1 MRRARVMVVSMT
13 TKPIVALLLGS
24 ALSLI
29 SAPSFAA
36 NSAPIAVPLS
46 QTVPDAADVPYPG
59 GPIQLSIDASDTPR
73 GVFRVTETIPVAAG
87 TRELTLLFPRWLP
100 GNHGPSG
107 PLSELV
113 GISFEAGGQKLVWKR
128 DPVEV
133 NAFHITVPAGTSA
146 VVARFI
152 HTSPLQASEGR
163 ISVTPAMLNLQW
175 EKMSLY
181 PAGHYVR
188 QIRVKPVVKLPA
200 GWTAATA
207 LDGVVQTGSSWTW
220 GETSYETLVDSPIF
234 AGANFRKW
242 DLGQRVTLNVV
253 ADKPAQL
260 AATPEQIGAYRSLV
274 SEAHLAFGANHFDHY
289 DFLLAV
295 SDKIGGI
302 GLEHH
307 RSSENQLEP
316 DSFTAWDKNEFDRGL
331 LPHEYGHSWSGK
343 FRRPARLWTPDY
355 RQPMQGD
362 LLWAYEGQDQFWG
375 LVLAA
380 RSGLQS
386 KDMVLAQLAT
396 YAGNYSVQP
405 GRQWRSV
412 EDTGN
417 DPVFAARKPKPF
429 ASLARGEDYYTEGAL
444 IWLEADQ
451 LIRSRTGG
459 KKSID
464 DFTKL
469 FFGMRAGDWGEL
481 TFELPDVAATL
492 NAVTAYDWQNFLE
505 TRINQP
511 AQPAPLAG
519 IVAGG
524 YRLIWKDEP
533 NPYDKARMTDAKNT
547 SLTYSIGLT
556 IDKDAKVVAT
566 QWDSPAFNAG
576 VVNGAKILAVN
587 GATYDADTIKAAI
600 TAAKTGAPLVLLVQ
614 RGDRFDSYP
623 IDYRGGLRWPWL
635 ERAAPGKAPTG
646 LDLLLS
652 PRRPNAKLPKPSA
665 KQPAEK

>member
-1 MRRARVMVVSMT
+1 MRVKIIAAM
-13 TKPIVALLLGS
+13 LLGS
-24 ALSLI
+24 ALGLASAAS
-29 SAPSFAA
+29 SAP
-36 NSAPIAVPLS
+36 NSGSNSEPTAVPLS
-46 QTVPDAADVPYPG
+46 HLVPDAADVPYPG
-59 GPIQLSIDASDTPR
+59 GTIGLNIDASDVTR
-73 GVFRVTETIPVAAG
+73 GVYRVTETIPVAAG
-87 TRELTLLFPRWLP
+87 TRALTLLFPQWLP
-100 GNHGPSG
+100 GNHGPRG
-107 PLSELV
+107 TISELV
-113 GISFEAGGQKLVWKR
+113 AITFEAGGQTLAWKR
-128 DPVEV
+128 DTIEV
-133 NAFHITVPAGTSA
+133 NAFHLTLPAGVREVT
-146 VVARFI
+146 ARFI
-152 HTSPLQASEGR
+152 HTSPLQTTEGR
-163 ISVTPAMLNLQW
+163 ITMTPAMLNLQW

-188 QIRVKPVVKLPA
+188 QIRVKPTVKLPQ

-207 LDGVVQTGSSWTW
+207 LDGAAQSGASWTW

-253 ADKPAQL
+253 ADKPGQL
-260 AATPEQIGAYRSLV
+260 AAKDEQIALYRALV
-274 SEAHLAFGANHFDHY
+274 GEARLAFGANHFDHY

-316 DSFTAWDKNEFDRGL
+316 DSFTEWDKNAFDRGL

-362 LLWAYEGQDQFWG
+362 LLWAYEGQNQFWG

-386 KDMVLAQLAT
+386 KDMVLGQLAN
-396 YAGNYSVQP
+396 YAGNYAVQP
-405 GRQWRSV
+405 GRAWRSV

-417 DPVFAARKPKPF
+417 DPVFAARKPKPY

-451 LIRSRTGG
+451 LIRSRSGG

-464 DFTKL
+464 DFARL
-469 FFGMRAGDWGEL
+469 FFGMRDGDWGEL
-481 TFELPDVAATL
+481 TFELADVAATL
-492 NAVTAYDWQNFLE
+492 NAVTPYDWQNFLE

-511 AQPAPLAG
+511 GQPAPLAG

-524 YRLIWKDEP
+524 YQLVWKDEP
-533 NPYDKARMTDAKNT
+533 NLYDKARMTDAKNM
-547 SLTYSIGLT
+547 SLTYSLGLT
-556 IDKDAKVVAT
+556 IDKEAKVTAT

-576 VVNGAKILAVN
+576 IVPGAKIVAVN
-587 GATYDADTIKAAI
+587 GTTYDADGIKAAI
-600 TAAKTGAPLVLLVQ
+600 TAAKDGAPLVLLVQ
-614 RGDRFDSYP
+614 RGDRFESVSVS
-623 IDYRGGLRWPWL
+623 YRGGLRWPWL
-635 ERAAPGKAPTG
+635 ARTAPGTAPTG
-646 LDLLLS
+646 LDLLLT
-652 PRRPNAKLPKPSA
+652 PLRPHAKLPKTPVKGPPGNSA
-665 KQPAEK
+665 TAK

>member
-1 MRRARVMVVSMT
+1 MLVGMKANL
-13 TKPIVALLLGS
+13 KNHALAALLLGS
-24 ALSLI
+24 ALGLS
-29 SAPSFAA
+29 SAAVLAA
-36 NSAPIAVPLS
+36 NSAPQAVPLS
-46 QTVPDAADVPYPG
+46 HLVPDAADRPYPG
-59 GPIQLSIDASDTPR
+59 GTITLDIDATDTPR
-73 GVFRVTETIPVAAG
+73 GVNRVVETIPVAAG
-87 TRELTLLFPRWLP
+87 ARNLTLLFPQWLP
-100 GNHGPSG
+100 GNHGPRG
-107 PLSELV
+107 PLAELV
-113 GISFEAGGQKLVWKR
+113 ALSFEAGGQKLEWKR
-128 DPVEV
+128 DSVEV
-133 NAFHITVPAGTSA
+133 NAFHITLPPGVRA
-146 VVARFI
+146 VTARFI

-163 ISVTPAMLNLQW
+163 ITMTPAMLNLQW

-188 QIRVKPVVKLPA
+188 QIRIKPTVKLPA
-200 GWTAATA
+200 GWSAATA
-207 LDGVVQTGSSWTW
+207 LDGGKQAGQSWTW
-220 GETSYETLVDSPIF
+220 AETTYETLVDSPIF

-253 ADKPAQL
+253 SDKPEQL
-260 AATPEQIGAYRSLV
+260 AATTGQIALYRNMV
-274 SEAHLAFGANHFDHY
+274 TEARLAFGANHFDHY
-289 DFLLAV
+289 ELLLAV

-331 LPHEYGHSWSGK
+331 LPHEYSHSWSGK

-386 KDMVLAQLAT
+386 KEMVLGQLAA
-396 YAGNYSVQP
+396 YAGNYAVQP

-417 DPVFAARKPKPF
+417 DPVFAGRKPKPY

-451 LIRSRTGG
+451 LIRQRSGG
-459 KKSID
+459 TKSID
-464 DFTKL
+464 DYTKV
-469 FFGMRAGDWGEL
+469 FFGMRDGDWGEL
-481 TFELPDVAATL
+481 TFELPDIAAAL
-492 NAVTAYDWQNFLE
+492 SAVVPYDWQSFLE
-505 TRINQP
+505 TRFNQP
-511 AQPAPLAG
+511 GQPAPLRG
-519 IVAGG
+519 IEAGG
-524 YRLIWKDEP
+524 YTLVWKDEP
-533 NPYDKARMTDAKNT
+533 NIYDKARMTDAKQL

-576 VVNGAKILAVN
+576 IVNGAKILAVN
-587 GATYDADTIKAAI
+587 GMTYDADAIKAAI
-600 TAAKTGAPLVLLVQ
+600 TAAKAGAPLALLVQ
-614 RGDRFDSYP
+614 RGDRFDTVS
-623 IDYRGGLRWPWL
+623 IEYRGGLRYPWL
-635 ERAAPGKAPTG
+635 ERKAGATGPGG
-646 LDLLLS
+646 LDQLLS
-652 PRRPNAKLPKPSA
+652 PQRPGASSGAGGSA
-665 KQPAEK
+665 GRP